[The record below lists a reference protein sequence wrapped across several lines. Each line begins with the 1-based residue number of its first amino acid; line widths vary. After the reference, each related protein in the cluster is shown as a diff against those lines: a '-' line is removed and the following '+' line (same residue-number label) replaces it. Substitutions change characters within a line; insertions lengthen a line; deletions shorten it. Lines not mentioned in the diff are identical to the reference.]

1 MNILHLTSTDLR
13 GAGSCV
19 AALNSLLNANGHHS
33 RAVVVFKTKNDPNII
48 GFIRPLNKTL
58 QSWIDDAILL
68 FHKVLSYLKVGRRD
82 PDYYFYNLDERKS
95 NFSAKAIL
103 KKAGFKPDAIFIH
116 WVSNFINT
124 ATIRE
129 LAELTKANM
138 FWVMV
143 DNAPITGGCHY
154 PWQCRGYETDCSDCP
169 ALLTP
174 SKKYIAQRNFALKK
188 KNLPDNLQILTFSS
202 VDKERAEKCDFY
214 LNKRANLIFLPV
226 NEQVF
231 CPVPMAEARQS
242 LNLPADKKIIFFAA
256 TYINERRKG
265 YTELQDALAIF
276 EKRLNAKGDNPDDY
290 IILTAGKQMPE
301 KQQTK
306 NITGGGNSLL
316 HSELSATQQDVLS
329 NNLSTVYLGYISERD
344 MVNAF
349 NAATLFVCPTLEDSA
364 PGILGQAML
373 CGTPTVAFATGAAV
387 DMIRTSETGYL
398 AKLGDSADLAEG
410 IDYIFHLSAEH
421 YDTMK
426 ANCRATG
433 MATCSYKAVGEA
445 VDKLI

>member
-95 NFSAKAIL
+95 NFSAKTIL

-129 LAELTKANM
+129 LAELTGAKM
-138 FWVMV
+138 FWYMA
-143 DNAPITGGCHY
+143 DNAALTGGCHY
-154 PWQCRGYETDCSDCP
+154 PWDCKGYETDCSECP
-169 ALLTP
+169 ALLNQ
-174 SKKYIAQRNFALKK
+174 SKKYIAKRNHILKK
-188 KNLPDNLQILTFSS
+188 SNLPSQIRLITQSTS
-202 VDKERAEKCDFY
+202 DKHRAEMCSLFK
-214 LNKRANLIFLPV
+214 NKIEDIILFPSANENL
-226 NEQVF
+226 F
-231 CPVPMAEARQS
+231 CPIPMSDARKS
-242 LNLPADKKIIFFAA
+242 LQLPEDKKIIFFAA

-276 EKRLNAKGDNPDDY
+276 EKRLKAKGDNPDDY

-301 KQQTK
+301 KQQ
-306 NITGGGNSLL
+306 
-316 HSELSATQQDVLS
+316 DVLS
-329 NNLSTVYLGYISERD
+329 NHLSFVYLGYISEKD

-349 NAATLFVCPTLEDSA
+349 NAATLFICPTLEDSG

-387 DMIRTSETGYL
+387 DMIRTGETGYL

-410 IDYIFHLSAEH
+410 IDYIFHLPAEN

-433 MATCSYKAVGEA
+433 MATCSYKAVYNTVEMLL
-445 VDKLI
+445 KNQ